1 MAIKYYRVRAL
12 VGALCL
18 VLGCAHFE
26 AVLSAEPSPPVVQGA
41 DTSAKSIE
49 LRSFDQSKS
58 ASHWAL
64 SVEAIALKRSNNS
77 VSQPLVSTLPG
88 SSTFAQTENTPASE
102 IFNSNQ
108 FQQGRAVGPK
118 FTLDY
123 IGDSGYGFQLSYF
136 NVQNLN
142 ASNTVGPSDSSNW
155 YIMRAPGFW
164 QTQDFAYQGMT
175 WGSTTSLYSTEANAK
190 LKASDSFTLLAG
202 LRWIQLKDSLV
213 GSLSPAD
220 QNVPLWKTGGCPPG
234 VFGIGDITL
243 SQTTQACASGVGISG
258 YPPFWSTNT
267 RNNLLG
273 LQLGAQGVFFE
284 IGRLSIGGSLKAGV
298 FNNQATQS
306 NNVSITKIIYSSSV
320 TSNQVAYSGEG
331 IFQLKYLIADGLAI
345 KMGYQLLWL
354 DRVALAPGQIPY
366 VLSGSDP
373 TSVTARG
380 VNTGSNILFQGGTVG
395 MEYLF

>member
-41 DTSAKSIE
+41 DTTAKSIE

-102 IFNSNQ
+102 VFNSNQ

-175 WGSTTSLYSTEANAK
+175 WGSTASLYSTEANAK
-190 LKASDSFTLLAG
+190 LKASDSFTWLAG
-202 LRWIQLKDSLV
+202 LR
-213 GSLSPAD
+213 
-220 QNVPLWKTGGCPPG
+220 
-234 VFGIGDITL
+234 
-243 SQTTQACASGVGISG
+243 
-258 YPPFWSTNT
+258 
-267 RNNLLG
+267 
-273 LQLGAQGVFFE
+273 
-284 IGRLSIGGSLKAGV
+284 
-298 FNNQATQS
+298 
-306 NNVSITKIIYSSSV
+306 
-320 TSNQVAYSGEG
+320 
-331 IFQLKYLIADGLAI
+331 
-345 KMGYQLLWL
+345 
-354 DRVALAPGQIPY
+354 
-366 VLSGSDP
+366 
-373 TSVTARG
+373 
-380 VNTGSNILFQGGTVG
+380 
-395 MEYLF
+395 